1 MLRKK
6 WFWIVVVLIV
16 IGGGVAASFAR
27 RGDPGI
33 TVTVET
39 IQKRDLDAI
48 VSASGKID
56 PKKTVNISAQ
66 TMGRVTR
73 LAVKEGDRVHA
84 GQFLL
89 QIDPVNAE
97 AAVRRDVAAVA
108 GARTALEQS
117 RVGLQSARAQLDVA
131 RQALKRQTELTAA
144 GLTTRESLERAQA
157 DVEIR
162 ESDLKAREQ
171 EIKNRETQLNQ
182 QEAGLSS
189 SQHQLA
195 QVRFEAPFDGIVTR
209 RNIEEGENV
218 MVGTMNNAGTV
229 LLTVADMSV
238 IEAEVEVD
246 ETDIPFVQLGQPA
259 KIMIDAIA
267 DQTFTGKVTE
277 IGNSPI
283 QTAGSGTTRT
293 ATNFKVTV
301 TIEGQIPEVR
311 PGFTCTAEITTATR
325 KQALSVPIQA
335 MTVREL
341 LYDLAVRVVEQL
353 PHRQAL
359 SVPIQAMT
367 VRELLYDADGKVVHE
382 PRPPRQGFRFGPA
395 QPAPASAPAELQ
407 PGQKR
412 EEKEGVFLM
421 KDGKA
426 TFAIVKTGIA
436 GERYLEVTTGLKEG
450 DLVITGPFESVRGMY
465 EGDIVKTAPKPGATS
480 K

>member
-1 MLRKK
+1 VLRKK
-6 WFWIVVVLIV
+6 WFWIVVALIV
-16 IGGGVAASFAR
+16 IGGGAAAAFAR

-33 TVTVET
+33 VVTVET
-39 IQKRDLDAI
+39 IQKRDLEAI

-66 TMGRVTR
+66 TMGRVTQ
-73 LAVKEGDRVHA
+73 LGVKEGDRVRA

-97 AAVRRDVAAVA
+97 ASVRRDVAAVA

-157 DVEIR
+157 EVEIR
-162 ESDLKAREQ
+162 ESELNAREQ

-182 QEAGLSS
+182 QQAGLSS
-189 SQHQLA
+189 SQHALA

-259 KIMIDAIA
+259 TIKIDAIA
-267 DQTFTGKVTE
+267 DKEFSGRVTE

-283 QTAGSGTTRT
+283 QVVGGGATRT
-293 ATNFKVTV
+293 ATNFKVTI
-301 TIEGQIPEVR
+301 TIDGQIPEVR
-311 PGFTCTAEITTATR
+311 PGFTCTAEITTAVK
-325 KQALSVPIQA
+325 KQVAAVPIQSL
-335 MTVREL
+335 TVREL
-341 LYDLAVRVVEQL
+341 V
-353 PHRQAL
+353 
-359 SVPIQAMT
+359 
-367 VRELLYDADGKVVHE
+367 YDAQGNVVHE
-382 PRPPRQGFRFGPA
+382 KRPPRTGFRFGPPQA
-395 QPAPASAPAELQ
+395 ATQSAAAPAELK
-407 PGQKR
+407 PGEKR
-412 EEKEGVFLM
+412 EEVEGVFLM
-421 KDGKA
+421 KDGKSE
-426 TFAIVKTGIA
+426 FAIVKTGIA
-436 GERYLEVTTGLKEG
+436 GERYLEVLTGLKEG
-450 DLVITGPFESVRGMY
+450 DQVITGPFDSVRGMY
-465 EGDIVKTAPKPGATS
+465 VGDTVKTAPKPGAP

>member
-6 WFWIVVVLIV
+6 WFWIVAVLLL

-27 RGDPGI
+27 RGETGT

-39 IQKRDLDAI
+39 IQKRDLEAI

-66 TMGRVTR
+66 SMGRVTR
-73 LAVKEGDRVHA
+73 LGVKEGDRVTA

-89 QIDPVNAE
+89 QIDPVTAE

-117 RVGLQSARAQLDVA
+117 RVGLQSARANLDVA
-131 RQALKRQTELTAA
+131 RQNLKRQQELWSG

-157 DVEIR
+157 EVEIR
-162 ESDLKAREQ
+162 ESDLKGREQ

-182 QEAGLSS
+182 QEAGLVS
-189 SQHQLA
+189 SQHTLA
-195 QVRFEAPFDGIVTR
+195 QVRFVSPFDGIVTR

-218 MVGTMNNAGTV
+218 MIGTMNNAGTV

-267 DQTFTGKVTE
+267 DQVFMGKVTE

-301 TIEGQIPEVR
+301 TIEGQIPDVR
-311 PGFTCTAEITTATR
+311 PGFTCTAEITTATK
-325 KQALSVPIQA
+325 KQ
-335 MTVREL
+335 
-341 LYDLAVRVVEQL
+341 VV
-353 PHRQAL
+353 

-367 VRELLYDADGKVVHE
+367 VRELLYDAQGNVVHE
-382 PRPPRQGFRFGPA
+382 PRPPRPRFQFGPPQAA
-395 QPAPASAPAELQ
+395 QTPATPAELQ

-412 EEKEGVFLM
+412 EEREGVFLM

-426 TFAIVKTGIA
+426 AFTIVKTGIA
-436 GERYLEVTTGLKEG
+436 GERYLEVTSGLKEG
-450 DLVITGPFESVRGMY
+450 DQVITGPFDSVRGMY
-465 EGDIVKTAPKPGATS
+465 EGDLVKTAPKAGVNN

>member
-1 MLRKK
+1 VFRKK
-6 WFWIVVVLIV
+6 WFWIVLVLL
-16 IGGGVAASFAR
+16 VAAGGAGAAFAR
-27 RGDPGI
+27 RGDQGT

-48 VSASGKID
+48 VTASGKIQ

-73 LAVKEGDRVHA
+73 LAVEEGDRVKA

-97 AAVRRDVAAVA
+97 AAVRRDIAAVA
-108 GARTALEQS
+108 GARTGLEQA
-117 RVGLQSARAQLDVA
+117 RVSLLSARANLDLA
-131 RQALKRQTELTAA
+131 EKNLKRQQELWSA
-144 GLTTRESLERAQA
+144 GLTTRETLERAQSELEMR
-157 DVEIR
+157 D
-162 ESDLKAREQ
+162 SDLKAREQ

-182 QEAGLSS
+182 QQAGLASS
-189 SQHQLA
+189 EHTLS
-195 QVRFEAPFDGIVTR
+195 QVRFDAPFDGIVTR

-218 MVGTMNNAGTV
+218 VVGTMNNAGTV

-246 ETDIPFVQLGQPA
+246 ETDIPFVQLGQVA
-259 KIMIDAIA
+259 KIKIDAIA
-267 DQTFTGKVTE
+267 DREFTGKVTE

-283 QTAGSGTTRT
+283 QVVGGGTTRT

-301 TIEGQIPEVR
+301 QIDGTIPDVR
-311 PGFTCTAEITTATR
+311 PGFTCTAEVTTATR

-341 LYDLAVRVVEQL
+341 LYDAQ
-353 PHRQAL
+353 
-359 SVPIQAMT
+359 
-367 VRELLYDADGKVVHE
+367 GNVVHE
-382 PRPPRQGFRFGPA
+382 PRPPRPRFQFGPPQA
-395 QPAPASAPAELQ
+395 APAPAPSELK
-407 PGQKR
+407 PGEKR

-426 TFAIVKTGIA
+426 QFVIVKTGIA
-436 GERYLEVTTGLKEG
+436 GERYLEVLTGLKDG
-450 DLVITGPFESVRGMY
+450 DQVITGPFDSVRGMY
-465 EGDIVKTAPKPGATS
+465 DGDAVKTAPKPVA
-480 K
+480 KK

>member
-195 QVRFEAPFDGIVTR
+195 QVRFESPFDGIVTR

-246 ETDIPFVQLGQPA
+246 ETDIPFVHLGQPA

-301 TIEGQIPEVR
+301 TIDGQIPEVR

-341 LYDLAVRVVEQL
+341 LYD
-353 PHRQAL
+353 
-359 SVPIQAMT
+359 
-367 VRELLYDADGKVVHE
+367 ADGKVVHE
-382 PRPPRQGFRFGPA
+382 PRPPRQGFRFGPP
-395 QPAPASAPAELQ
+395 QPAQASAPTELQ

-412 EEKEGVFLM
+412 EEKEGVFVM

-465 EGDIVKTAPKPGATS
+465 EGDIVKTAPKPGA
-480 K
+480 KN